1 MTYKNG
7 LLIGAAQGLA
17 TLPGLSRSG
26 TTIAVCL
33 LLGMDRRFAVKY
45 SFILSIPAVLGAAL
59 LEVKDVIAEPV
70 KASQIGVYAIGMVFA
85 AVVGYICIKTM
96 LIVVKNKKF
105 KYFSYYCFIVGAV
118 AIAGHFLL

>member
-1 MTYKNG
+1 M
-7 LLIGAAQGLA
+7 AQGLA

-96 LIVVKNKKF
+96 LIVVKK
-105 KYFSYYCFIVGAV
+105 
-118 AIAGHFLL
+118 